1 MYIICIYCAAKLPS
15 IYRKL
20 IMCVQVEKHSKFTAN
35 KCKNGNLNAL
45 VHINVFRGH
54 ATKVLAKA
62 STH

>member
-1 MYIICIYCAAKLPS
+1 
-15 IYRKL
+15 
-20 IMCVQVEKHSKFTAN
+20 MCVQVEKHSKFTAN

-62 STH
+62 STHMNGLFPLFLMQKNEQMYTLW